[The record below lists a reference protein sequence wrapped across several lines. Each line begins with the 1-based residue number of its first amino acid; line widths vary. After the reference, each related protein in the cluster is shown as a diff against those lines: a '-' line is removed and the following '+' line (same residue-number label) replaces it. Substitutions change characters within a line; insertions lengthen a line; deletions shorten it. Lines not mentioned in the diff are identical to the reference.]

1 MATATVEIERVVEV
15 WPAVVDHLRE
25 SGSAMLSTLFD
36 EARPLA
42 IDEERSMLRIGF
54 PSSAKFNKKKAEA
67 STQHRSDDRGDHG
80 GCRNAGCD
88 LPTS

>member
-1 MATATVEIERVVEV
+1 MATATVEIERVVEL

-36 EARPLA
+36 GARPLA

-54 PSSAKFNKKKAEA
+54 PASAKFNKRKAEA
-67 STQHRSDDRGDHG
+67 QANVERMADAMTRSSASGCGPSTS
-80 GCRNAGCD
+80 
-88 LPTS
+88 